1 MEKLSVS
8 EKIIAYRTKNK
19 LTQKVLGDR
28 LGVSA
33 QAVSKWERCQSYPDI
48 ALLPAL
54 ARLIGCRI
62 DEFFEV

>member
-19 LTQKVLGDR
+19 LTQKVLGDH

-48 ALLPAL
+48 TLLPAL
-54 ARLIGCRI
+54 ARLIGCQI
-62 DEFFEV
+62 DEFFEG